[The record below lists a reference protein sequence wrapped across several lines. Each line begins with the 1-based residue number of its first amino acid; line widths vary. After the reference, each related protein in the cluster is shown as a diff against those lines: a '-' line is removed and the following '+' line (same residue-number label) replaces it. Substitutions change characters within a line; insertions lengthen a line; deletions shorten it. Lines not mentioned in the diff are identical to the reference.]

1 MMTESAALM
10 YIKAT
15 KTHMDKNG
23 NPRCDTVGRLIVNIQ
38 DEEPDDELKHI
49 ARICGVTPGI
59 NRERYG
65 CTPA

>member
-1 MMTESAALM
+1 MTESAALM

-15 KTHMDKNG
+15 KTHRIKMATHDAT
-23 NPRCDTVGRLIVNIQ
+23 RWGRLIVNIQ